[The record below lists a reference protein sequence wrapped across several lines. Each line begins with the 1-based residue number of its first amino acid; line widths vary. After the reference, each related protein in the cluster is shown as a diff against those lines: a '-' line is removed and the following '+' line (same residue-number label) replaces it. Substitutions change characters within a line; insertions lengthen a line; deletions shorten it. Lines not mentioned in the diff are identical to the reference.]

1 MDSRASTGK
10 DGKGAIG
17 RLGAA
22 DWVRRG
28 LSCQTSVLTLGWR
41 GCGVVQS
48 QCMVTTCLL
57 LSLPFGPA
65 APPELSLGTSLSRYL
80 VAAIKPKTEK
90 GVKWEKAPQVGGH
103 PPGSVSEPCSRPST
117 NSHCCTPTPRLGF
130 LPFIVPA
137 ASRTAGQAGL
147 SYLLPAGTALLSLCL
162 LASRLCKAMR
172 GHRVEP
178 QHCWP
183 RPRRRKCRREELWPL
198 ALNTP

>member
-1 MDSRASTGK
+1 MGL
-10 DGKGAIG
+10 
-17 RLGAA
+17 LGAA
-22 DWVRRG
+22 DG
-28 LSCQTSVLTLGWR
+28 PEGPELSDVCAYSWR
-41 GCGVVQS
+41 AGMWGGAITIWLPH
-48 QCMVTTCLL
+48 VTTCLL

-80 VAAIKPKTEK
+80 VAAIKPKTDK
-90 GVKWEKAPQVGGH
+90 GVKREKAPQVGGH

-117 NSHCCTPTPRLGF
+117 NSHGCTPTPRLGF

-137 ASRTAGQAGL
+137 ASGQAGL
-147 SYLLPAGTALLSLCL
+147 FYLLPAGTALLSLCL

-183 RPRRRKCRREELWPL
+183 RPRCRKCRREELWPL